1 MSSLGSSISSQDSE
15 DAMINQP
22 TRGRGGPP
30 LGRIKS
36 EHGTSSSRDPT
47 YDNSSQSRMMR
58 LGGSDGRVRPT
69 ALNSSSRTISAHDQ
83 LPSHAHSSRG
93 DRDPPTWSEF
103 LMESSTLTA
112 GIGRASDTDPTST
125 LAADR
130 KRRLTASAHD
140 SGRRRTVSGGFHNR
154 QLSGQ
159 SHQLDGPS
167 SPQRSAWPRRT
178 DSIDRSQSNYIDL
191 TTSSPPASQELAPSN
206 SARPPFR
213 SVRQYVLP
221 RWQPDSEASECP
233 ICKRPFSLLF
243 RRHHCRKC
251 GRVVCNDCSPH
262 RITIPRQFI
271 VHPPNPNGQIQSRP
285 QSTRA
290 SAETID
296 LTGDSERV
304 EGPYL
309 TRTTTAGSNPA
320 LGGGEKVRLCN
331 PCVPDP
337 QPNPQLDPNLSLPA
351 FPRQSRWPT
360 VAANEVPPE
369 SSSGRAIPRSA
380 DIYQAAL
387 SEQRSEL
394 RRQRGRGTMVSLYVM
409 PALLC

>member
-15 DAMINQP
+15 DAIINQP
-22 TRGRGGPP
+22 TKRRGSPP

-36 EHGTSSSRDPT
+36 EHGTSSPRDPI
-47 YDNSSQSRMMR
+47 YDTSSHSRMR
-58 LGGSDGRVRPT
+58 PGGRDGRVRPT
-69 ALNSSSRTISAHDQ
+69 APNDSSRTISAHAQ
-83 LPSHAHSSRG
+83 LPSHTHSSRG

-103 LMESSTLTA
+103 LMESSTVTA
-112 GIGRASDTDPTST
+112 GTALASDTDSTST
-125 LAADR
+125 IAADR

-154 QLSGQ
+154 QLTGQ
-159 SHQLDGPS
+159 ARQLEGPS
-167 SPQRSAWPRRT
+167 SPQGSAWPRRT
-178 DSIDRSQSNYIDL
+178 DSIDRSQSSYIDL
-191 TTSSPPASQELAPSN
+191 TTSSPLAPQELAPSS

-271 VHPPNPNGQIQSRP
+271 VHPPDPNGQVQLRP

-296 LTGDSERV
+296 LTEDNERV

-309 TRTTTAGSNPA
+309 TRTTAAGSNPA

-337 QPNPQLDPNLSLPA
+337 QPNPQLDPSLSGPA

-360 VAANEVPPE
+360 AAANEVPSG
-369 SSSGRAIPRSA
+369 SSSGRAIPQSA

-409 PALLC
+409 PALLD